1 MKHTVLKR
9 RLLAFVVSGLFLGA
23 VLLIYGFNYS
33 INDDTAMV
41 SILNGSYSGTPDG
54 HAMFVK
60 YPLTWVIKTLY
71 QLTTAVPWYPVVL
84 MLLYWLAMGFLL
96 CQLLSRFP
104 AHSFLVCALFVGGMS
119 LLWIGQIVRFTYTTC
134 GAFVSS
140 TVSFSYALMPKEEER
155 KPDKL
160 IPLLVLFSLSYCIRD
175 YFALVSLLFCAL
187 VWLSRY
193 YDRMFRELR
202 CWLVPAAALCGLALC
217 VLCNTLAYSSP
228 EWQDFLTYNDER
240 SYIQDYTGI
249 PSYDDNRALYD
260 SLGYSSRE
268 RKCISSYSYV
278 LLEDFGPE
286 TFHEL
291 YEYVKDHETTPN
303 LTKSLK
309 KALKNTV
316 KHYLLFDKE
325 ELRPLQ
331 ALSLAAPAALL
342 LISLYLSL
350 RDKRHYWVFPL
361 LILIGLGC
369 MWYYITYAGRY
380 PTRVALSLRIITILS
395 SLTGFAVLLTRRPIH
410 PRWLSGKAGQKL
422 LLALA
427 LVATVGGGALTW
439 AEVGHHTAEARAFSY
454 AYADAHP
461 DAIFLRDTNLSYTVM
476 EDSPSFNTVSTG
488 GWLHYSPLYEQ
499 KLDQLGLEEIHRS
512 TLLQPNV
519 YLITSSK
526 RNIYKLLGLEKDTPL
541 VYEVVAEQDGVSI
554 YQFFSIG

>member
-9 RLLAFVVSGLFLGA
+9 RLLAFAVSGLFLGA
-23 VLLIYGFNYS
+23 VLLIYGFNYA

-60 YPLTWVIKTLY
+60 YPLTWIIKTLY
-71 QLTTAVPWYPVVL
+71 TLTTAIPWYPVVL

-104 AHSFLVCALFVGGMS
+104 SHSLLVCALFVGGMS
-119 LLWIGQIVRFTYTTC
+119 LLWINQIVRFTYTTC

-140 TVSFSYALMPKEEER
+140 TVSFSYALIPKEEER

-160 IPLLVLFSLSYCIRD
+160 VPLLVLFSLSYCIRD
-175 YFALVSLLFCAL
+175 YFALVSLLFCAI

-202 CWLVPAAALCGLALC
+202 CWLVPAAAICGLALC

-228 EWQDFLTYNDER
+228 EWQNFLTYNDER

-249 PSYDDNRALYD
+249 PSYEDNRALYD
-260 SLGYSSRE
+260 SLGYTKRE

-291 YEYVKDHETTPN
+291 YEYVKDNETPPD

-325 ELRPLQ
+325 EFQPLQ
-331 ALSLAAPAALL
+331 ALSLIAPAALL
-342 LISLYLSL
+342 LMALYLSV
-350 RDKRHYWVFPL
+350 RDKRHYWIFPL

-380 PTRVALSLRIITILS
+380 PPRVALSLRIITILS
-395 SLTGFAVLLTRRPIH
+395 SLAGFTVLLTRRPIQL
-410 PRWLSGKAGQKL
+410 RRLSGKAGQTL

-427 LVATVGGGALTW
+427 LAAVVGGGVLSW
-439 AEVGHHTAEARAFSY
+439 QEVGRHAPEVRAFSY
-454 AYADAHP
+454 TYADAHP
-461 DAIFLRDTNLSYTVM
+461 DAIFLRDTNLSYTIM

-499 KLDQLGLEEIHRS
+499 KLEKLGLEEIHRS

-526 RNIYKLLGLEKDTPL
+526 RNIYKLIGLEKDTPL

-554 YQFFSIG
+554 YHFSSIG